1 VISSAFFILVS
12 ACSNK
17 SNNIWSSSAPLAG
30 IIYYIES
37 AVNFK
42 EKYNDSGFTT
52 EVVTD
57 YPEKLAMLDEAN
69 KSILLP

>member
-1 VISSAFFILVS
+1 LIEGISTPSEVISSAFFILVS
-12 ACSNK
+12 A
-17 SNNIWSSSAPLAG
+17 
-30 IIYYIES
+30 IES
-37 AVNFK
+37 AANFK

-69 KSILLP
+69 KSIQTLLR

>member
-1 VISSAFFILVS
+1 L
-12 ACSNK
+12 
-17 SNNIWSSSAPLAG
+17 
-30 IIYYIES
+30 IYYIES

-57 YPEKLAMLDEAN
+57 YPEKLAMLDEERG
-69 KSILLP
+69 